1 VAFPI
6 IDQVLVLVHAK
17 MFRPATALVWK
28 NSAPVE
34 HAAGMAVPV
43 LIVRVTGAFEKSMFF
58 VCVAKSTVV
67 CPQPL
72 HTDAV
77 SRLLMTNF
85 FIFSSK
91 NRYSYS
97 DRLRVAPHL

>member
-1 VAFPI
+1 
-6 IDQVLVLVHAK
+6 

-28 NSAPVE
+28 NSAPAE
-34 HAAGMAVPV
+34 HVAGMTVPV
-43 LIVRVTGAFEKSMFF
+43 LIVRVTGAFEKSMFL

-77 SRLLMTNF
+77 NRLLMTNL
-85 FIFSSK
+85 FILSSK

-97 DRLRVAPHL
+97 YRLRVAPIFESAQSGG